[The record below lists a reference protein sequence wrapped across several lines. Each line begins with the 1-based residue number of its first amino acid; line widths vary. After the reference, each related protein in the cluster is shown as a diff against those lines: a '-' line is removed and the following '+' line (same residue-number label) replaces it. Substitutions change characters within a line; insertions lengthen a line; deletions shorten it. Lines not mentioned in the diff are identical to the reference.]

1 MEGEKAALI
10 KIKELRES
18 RGYLYQ
24 DIIENDCCKW
34 GAEQSLKKKI
44 KSNTDIFQAELFQD
58 L

>member
-18 RGYLYQ
+18 RGHLYQ

-34 GAEQSLKKKI
+34 GAEQSKKTK
-44 KSNTDIFQAELFQD
+44 K
-58 L
+58 